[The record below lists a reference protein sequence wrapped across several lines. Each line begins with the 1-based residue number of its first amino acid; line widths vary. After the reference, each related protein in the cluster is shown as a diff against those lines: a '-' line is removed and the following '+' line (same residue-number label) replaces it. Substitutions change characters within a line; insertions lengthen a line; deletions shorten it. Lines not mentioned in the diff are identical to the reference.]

1 MTTLN
6 AIWGVITIL
15 GLAVCGW
22 LCIFRTNTLV
32 TWARKNSK
40 PPFSSI
46 SMKPQYPAYIRCVG
60 AFILLWAIAL
70 IYAVLAVRSR

>member
-1 MTTLN
+1 MTTFK

-32 TWARKNSK
+32 TWVRKDAK

-46 SMKPQYPAYIRCVG
+46 PMKPQYSTYIRCVG

-70 IYAVLAVRSR
+70 IYAVVRVR